1 MRPAVCSHGPE
12 PCAWE
17 VVQRVSIG
25 YIMTNNT
32 PNKPAHQPSV
42 GGAAGHRR
50 RRALQAFMDRLGM
63 TAADLART
71 LGLSTANAIYNH
83 LNGRSGS
90 LSLPIIEAILDHFH
104 GLTFEELTGRKPL
117 PLSGTLPG
125 SEHDIQ
131 QTVGV
136 TLEAVAGLW
145 HPAEGN
151 SPPGVAALAL
161 PPHAAQLGAKPFAIL
176 VGTPGAEAAYP
187 AGTLLACRRL
197 EPGERLQ
204 PGLRVVVRRFIGQ
217 QAETTIREVAV
228 QQGETWLMSLST
240 HPEHQTSVQVA
251 SSARQ
256 RPRHE
261 GPGFRIEGA
270 VAWAWAPQPCIGVPQ
285 T

>member
-1 MRPAVCSHGPE
+1 M
-12 PCAWE
+12 
-17 VVQRVSIG
+17 I
-25 YIMTNNT
+25 NNT
-32 PNKPAHQPSV
+32 LNNPAPPPSI

-50 RRALQAFMDRLGM
+50 RLALQAFMDRLGM

-71 LGLSTANAIYNH
+71 LGLSTANAVYNH

-90 LSLPIIEAILDHFH
+90 LSLPMIEAILDQFD
-104 GLTFEELTGRKPL
+104 GLTFEELTGRKSRPQNMAE
-117 PLSGTLPG
+117 PHTL
-125 SEHDIQ
+125 
-131 QTVGV
+131 QTLRV
-136 TLEAVAGLW
+136 TLEAVAGAW
-145 HPAEGN
+145 HPVKEEF
-151 SPPGVAALAL
+151 PPGIAAVTL
-161 PPHAAQLGAKPFAIL
+161 PPHAEQLGAKAFAVL

-204 PGLRVVVRRFIGQ
+204 PGLRVVVRRIVGR

-228 QQGETWLMSLST
+228 QHGETWLMSLST
-240 HPEHQTSVQVA
+240 HPEHQTPVQVA
-251 SSARQ
+251 SSTRQ

-270 VAWAWAPQPCIGVPQ
+270 VAWAWVPQPAAGVLQ